1 MEINKHIIFKGQKL
15 PLVCTPITKKELLEL
30 QNTYDKFLLQNS
42 SNGRIIVISNERK
55 LISHS
60 FNVGFQPIFYSL
72 VSIFV
77 IYKVLSTSKKIKN
90 KIKSPINRKS
100 DEELNEFIN
109 SMKRPTPKNGK
120 INEEVK
126 SK

>member
-1 MEINKHIIFKGQKL
+1 MEIKKHIIFKGQKL
-15 PLVCTPITKKELLEL
+15 PLVCTPITQKELIEL

-42 SNGRIIVISNERK
+42 RNGRVTVISNERK

-60 FNVGFQPIFYSL
+60 FNVGFKPIFYSF
-72 VSIFV
+72 VSLFV
-77 IYKVLSTSKKIKN
+77 IYKVLSTTKKVKD

-109 SMKRPTPKNGK
+109 SMKRPIPKNGEMK
-120 INEEVK
+120 EETK

>member
-1 MEINKHIIFKGQKL
+1 MEIKKHIIFKGQKL
-15 PLVCTPITKKELLEL
+15 PLVCTPITQKELLEL

-42 SNGRIIVISNERK
+42 RNGRVAVISNERK

-60 FNVGFQPIFYSL
+60 FNVGFKPVFYSFISL
-72 VSIFV
+72 FV
-77 IYKVLSTSKKIKN
+77 IYKVLSTTKKIKN

-100 DEELNEFIN
+100 DEELNDFIN
-109 SMKRPTPKNGK
+109 SMKRPIPKNGEMK
-120 INEEVK
+120 EETK

>member
-1 MEINKHIIFKGQKL
+1 MEIKKHIIFKGQKL
-15 PLVCTPITKKELLEL
+15 PLVCTPISKKELLEL

-42 SNGRIIVISNERK
+42 RNGRIIVISSERK

-60 FNVGFQPIFYSL
+60 FDLGFQPIFYSF
-72 VSIFV
+72 VSLFI
-77 IYKVLSTSKKIKN
+77 IYKVLSATKKVKN
-90 KIKSPINRKS
+90 KIKNPINRKS
-100 DEELNEFIN
+100 DQELNDFIN

-120 INEEVK
+120 MNEEVK

>member
-1 MEINKHIIFKGQKL
+1 MEIKKHIIFRGQKL

-42 SNGRIIVISNERK
+42 RNGRVAVISNERK

-60 FNVGFQPIFYSL
+60 FNLGFKPIFYSF
-72 VSIFV
+72 VSLFV
-77 IYKVLSTSKKIKN
+77 IYKILSTTKKVKD

-109 SMKRPTPKNGK
+109 SMKRPIPKNGEMK
-120 INEEVK
+120 EEAK

>member
-1 MEINKHIIFKGQKL
+1 MEIKKHIIFKGQKL

-30 QNTYDKFLLQNS
+30 QNNYDKFLLQNS
-42 SNGRIIVISNERK
+42 RNGRVAVISNERK

-60 FNVGFQPIFYSL
+60 FDVGFKPIFYSFISL
-72 VSIFV
+72 FA
-77 IYKVLSTSKKIKN
+77 IYKVLSTTKKIKN

-100 DEELNEFIN
+100 DEELNDFIN

-120 INEEVK
+120 IEEEAK

>member
-1 MEINKHIIFKGQKL
+1 LEIKKHIIFKGQKL
-15 PLVCTPITKKELLEL
+15 PLICTPISKKELLEL

-42 SNGRIIVISNERK
+42 RDGRIIVISNERK

-60 FNVGFQPIFYSL
+60 FNVGFKPIFYSF
-72 VSIFV
+72 VSLFV
-77 IYKVLSTSKKIKN
+77 IYKVLSTTKKVKD

-100 DEELNEFIN
+100 DEELNDFIN

-120 INEEVK
+120 MNEEVK